1 MSKDAFFQILNVAEE
16 FASHVRDAF
25 GPMGKHVIIV
35 DDVAKVSVTRNGLHI
50 LKSLHCADPFAQ
62 MMIRAAETHV
72 NLVRLP
78 YRYTVMKLG
87 YQEFLIS
94 TVRLLLLILLRR
106 LKDSWVF
113 SIQIGSSKV

>member
-16 FASHVRDAF
+16 LALHVRDAF

-62 MMIRAAETHV
+62 MIVRAVETHV
-72 NLVRLP
+72 NLVRL
-78 YRYTVMKLG
+78 RFHDFEMTNSD
-87 YQEFLIS
+87 F
-94 TVRLLLLILLRR
+94 VRPFVGHVAMVKIFHL
-106 LKDSWVF
+106 
-113 SIQIGSSKV
+113 